1 MPLAVILSCIQSCY
15 VITSHIEL
23 FLVFK
28 ASALWANAFYKS
40 KSPSVRVSVRVS
52 VRLFTFDV
60 QFKHIFFPTSRSPM
74 SKIVRALESLGKSNG
89 KKWSQI

>member
-28 ASALWANAFYKS
+28 ASADAFYKS
-40 KSPSVRVSVRVS
+40 KCPSVRVSVRVS

-60 QFKHIFFPTSRSPM
+60 PFKHIFFPTSRSRM
-74 SKIVRALESLGKSNG
+74 SKIVRASESLGEK
-89 KKWSQI
+89 